1 MKKQTI
7 LIRSPNWVG
16 DAVVSTSI
24 LKPLRDVFLNDR
36 IFVVARKYVSSIF
49 TNNPFIDGTIVF
61 NGFKDG
67 MKKIKGDIGL
77 ILPNS
82 FSSALLFA
90 VSRVKRRIGYSSELR
105 SFLLSDVIPSVAL
118 RSEHLLENYKRIAL
132 RIINNGVPDEFHPG
146 LFLSESEKNND
157 IFAEWHNSIQDKPV
171 IIDPGSSYGK
181 ARVWQVEKYA
191 ALIDYLMGQR
201 KQLVVVLGSLKG
213 IGLVRDIVS
222 LTRQKPVVLTGTF
235 SLREAIC
242 AIAECKLFIS
252 PDTGGMHIAAALG
265 ITQIAIFGS
274 SSPVWT
280 RPLNSR
286 SRVIYKSLSCSPCFK
301 RECPLGTYECLRS
314 ITVEDTIEK
323 VEELL

>member
-24 LKPLRDVFLNDR
+24 LKPLREVFLNDR
-36 IFVVARKYVSSIF
+36 IFVVAREYVSSIF
-49 TNNPFIDGTIVF
+49 ANNPFIDGTIAF
-61 NGFKDG
+61 NGFNDG

-90 VSRVKRRIGYSSELR
+90 ASRVKRRIGYSCELR
-105 SFLLSDVIPSVAL
+105 SFLLSDVLPPVAL
-118 RSEHLLENYKRIAL
+118 RSEHLLENYRRIAL
-132 RIINNGVPDEFHPG
+132 RIINNGIPDEFHPG
-146 LFLSESEKNND
+146 LFLSESERVND
-157 IFAEWHNSIQDKPV
+157 IFAEWHNSVQDKPV

-181 ARVWQVEKYA
+181 AKVWQVEKYA
-191 ALIDYLMGQR
+191 ALIDYLMEQR
-201 KQLVVVLGSLKG
+201 KQLVIVLGSLKS
-213 IGLVRDIVS
+213 IALVHDIVS
-222 LTRQKPVVLTGTF
+222 LTRQKPVVLTGKF
-235 SLREAIC
+235 SLRESMC
-242 AIAECKLFIS
+242 AIARCKLFIS
-252 PDTGGMHIAAALG
+252 PDTGGMHIAAAFG
-265 ITQIAIFGS
+265 VSQIAIFGS

-286 SRVIYKSLSCSPCFK
+286 SRVICKSLSCSPCFK
-301 RECPLGTYECLRS
+301 RECPLGTYKCLRS